1 LKNHLLEIDSVQK
14 SFDNKNILSDVYL
27 NCETKDVIGLL
38 GRNGSGKSTFL
49 KIIFGIT
56 SADFKFVRIDGIVKA
71 TTKDLFAEISYLPQ
85 DNCIPN
91 VFSVKKAIQ
100 LSVPKEKILEFYS
113 DEIIDSMLDKKVAH
127 LSGGELRYLEIKIIL
142 NNSSKFVLLDEPY
155 NGLSP
160 LMVEKV
166 NELVAEN
173 SKTKGIIISDHNYE
187 NVIKVS
193 NKLILLK
200 EGKAHHLL
208 CKEEL
213 VEKGYLKSGMLDI
226 LGKRS

>member
-1 LKNHLLEIDSVQK
+1 MKNHLLEIDSVQK

-56 SADFKFVRIDGIVKA
+56 AADFKFVRIDGIVK
-71 TTKDLFAEISYLPQ
+71 TKTKDLLDEISYLPQ
-85 DNCIPN
+85 DNCIPK

-100 LSVPKEKILEFYS
+100 LSVPEERILEFCA
-113 DEIIDSMLDKKVAH
+113 DEIIATMLGKKVSH

-142 NNSSKFVLLDEPY
+142 NNSSKFALLDEPY

-166 NELVAEN
+166 NELVVEN
-173 SKTKGIIISDHNYE
+173 SKTKGIVISDHNYE

-213 VEKGYLKSGMLDI
+213 VEKGYLKEGMLY
-226 LGKRS
+226 

>member
-1 LKNHLLEIDSVQK
+1 MKNHLLEIDTVQK

-56 SADFKFVRIDGIVKA
+56 SADFKFVRIDGIVK
-71 TTKDLFAEISYLPQ
+71 TKTKDLLDEISYLPQ
-85 DNCIPN
+85 DNCIPK

-100 LSVPKEKILEFYS
+100 LSVPEERILEFCS
-113 DEIIDSMLDKKVAH
+113 DEIIATMLGKKVSH

-142 NNSSKFVLLDEPY
+142 NNSSKFALLDEPY

-166 NELVAEN
+166 NELIVAN
-173 SKTKGIIISDHNYE
+173 SETKGIIISDHNYE

-208 CKEEL
+208 CKDEL

-226 LGKRS
+226 LEKRS

>member
-1 LKNHLLEIDSVQK
+1 LKKHLLEIDSVQK

-27 NCETKDVIGLL
+27 KCETKDVIGLL
-38 GRNGSGKSTFL
+38 GRNGSGKSTLL
-49 KIIFGIT
+49 KIIFGIE
-56 SADFKFVRIDGIVKA
+56 SADFKFVRIDGCVKA
-71 TTKDLFAEISYLPQ
+71 KTKDLFTEISYLPQ

-91 VFSVKKAIQ
+91 RLTVKKAIR
-100 LSVPKEKILEFYS
+100 LSVSTENIPAFYA
-113 DEIIDSMLDKKVAH
+113 DEMITSILDKKIAH

-166 NELVAEN
+166 NELVVEN
-173 SKTKGIIISDHNYE
+173 SETKGIIISDHNYE

-213 VEKGYLKSGMLDI
+213 VEKGYLKEGMLY
-226 LGKRS
+226 